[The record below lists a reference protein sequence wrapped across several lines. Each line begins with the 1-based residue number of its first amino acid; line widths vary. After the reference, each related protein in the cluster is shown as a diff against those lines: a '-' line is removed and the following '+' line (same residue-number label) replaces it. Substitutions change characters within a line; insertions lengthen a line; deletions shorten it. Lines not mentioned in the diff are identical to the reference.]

1 MQEHSQIWVAAG
13 EECSANVCLIRARV
27 LRVSRATRHQQISQ
41 IELRSQSKYPL
52 MWIQNALENIVIDNE
67 CKCVIVSESLF
78 TAYAYRVCSSAAEWA
93 EKADYSECLE
103 LISQIPTTEVT
114 GLSSPVRQIFHQ

>member
-1 MQEHSQIWVAAG
+1 M
-13 EECSANVCLIRARV
+13 N
-27 LRVSRATRHQQISQ
+27 T
-41 IELRSQSKYPL
+41 
-52 MWIQNALENIVIDNE
+52 NALENIVIDNE

-114 GLSSPVRQIFHQ
+114 GLNSSEQSDKYFINNVEIFHQLSNILPNSEHHQPGHQQEDHC

>member
-1 MQEHSQIWVAAG
+1 M
-13 EECSANVCLIRARV
+13 L
-27 LRVSRATRHQQISQ
+27 
-41 IELRSQSKYPL
+41 
-52 MWIQNALENIVIDNE
+52 IQNALENIKNIVIDNVNE

-78 TAYAYRVCSSAAEWA
+78 TAYAYRVCSSSAEWA

-114 GLSSPVRQIFHQ
+114 GLTSPVRQIFHQ